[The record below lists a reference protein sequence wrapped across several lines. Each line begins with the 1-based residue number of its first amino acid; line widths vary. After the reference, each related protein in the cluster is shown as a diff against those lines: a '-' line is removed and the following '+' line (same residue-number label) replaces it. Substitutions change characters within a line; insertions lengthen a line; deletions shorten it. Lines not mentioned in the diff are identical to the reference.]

1 MTKKGNTMK
10 ITTHRNISEI
20 CKLAGQGLI
29 EGVTYSI
36 LKMNIIDRGEFV
48 ESAAWVEVDGQLITV
63 KNAHLAFGVT
73 V

>member
-1 MTKKGNTMK
+1 MN
-10 ITTHRNISEI
+10 ITTERNVIKV
-20 CKLAGQGLI
+20 CKLSGQGLI
-29 EGVTYSI
+29 EGVTYPI